1 MSEERIPNMEATI
14 AELEHALW
22 AAIKGGLVKDNF
34 QWSQVIDV
42 GERDPWYAVLTVG
55 KVGEHGRAP

>member
-1 MSEERIPNMEATI
+1 MSEERIPSMEATI

-22 AAIKGGLVKDNF
+22 AAIKGGIVKDKF

-42 GERDPWYAVLTVG
+42 GDDGDPWYAVLTVG
-55 KVGEHGRAP
+55 KVESNG

>member
-22 AAIKGGLVKDNF
+22 AAIKGGVVKDKF

-42 GERDPWYAVLTVG
+42 GDDPWFAVLTVG
-55 KVGEHGRAP
+55 KVEANG